1 MTYKINKAN
10 TRFRLAVRPEF
21 RVLVYLTFVG
31 RGMDYRSI
39 GEQFGIGK
47 ATVGDIVR
55 QVSHALKY
63 EFMHTIAFP
72 SRQET
77 LRSLEAGFRASGMPG
92 AVGAVDGSHF
102 EINFPADEGEAYVC
116 RKGYPTLVGQFVAAS
131 DMRCLDAAVG
141 YPGSY
146 HDSRIWRESPLWSA
160 LQTGT
165 VPLRHMD
172 PTTAGGE
179 TIPSPGVAP
188 VMDVF
193 SASAPTLD
201 DISMYAS
208 QSGAA
213 GANGAG
219 LFAPA
224 ALAAAQAQ
232 MTGQPGL
239 AALLSNTSI
248 NQVTNLIKTVT

>member
-1 MTYKINKAN
+1 MEPQDAP
-10 TRFRLAVRPEF
+10 AEGVAPE
-21 RVLVYLTFVG
+21 
-31 RGMDYRSI
+31 GM
-39 GEQFGIGK
+39 
-47 ATVGDIVR
+47 
-55 QVSHALKY
+55 
-63 EFMHTIAFP
+63 
-72 SRQET
+72 
-77 LRSLEAGFRASGMPG
+77 
-92 AVGAVDGSHF
+92 
-102 EINFPADEGEAYVC
+102 
-116 RKGYPTLVGQFVAAS
+116 
-131 DMRCLDAAVG
+131 
-141 YPGSY
+141 
-146 HDSRIWRESPLWSA
+146 SA
-160 LQTGT
+160 
-165 VPLRHMD
+165 
-172 PTTAGGE
+172 
-179 TIPSPGVAP
+179 PGVAP

-248 NQVTNLIKTVT
+248 NQVKNLIKTVT